1 VLRDASEV
9 MSGTRRK
16 PDRMGPYVSGFRN
29 RFAELGYSPAQF
41 ASMLQVLA
49 AWVGR
54 WSSGMSSRV
63 ARVAGALEQLM

>member
-1 VLRDASEV
+1 

-29 RFAELGYSPAQF
+29 RFAELGYTPAQF

-54 WSSGMSSRV
+54 WSSGMSSRSP
-63 ARVAGALEQLM
+63 ASLAPSSS